1 MPNLSQFSWQS
12 LIILQLTGLTSET
25 VVQQESDIHI
35 MDMDSWIDMDLI
47 ETCVCCSTSPNEHI
61 TIFQLYSSI
70 YHVLDTIMY
79 HLTPSMS

>member
-1 MPNLSQFSWQS
+1 
-12 LIILQLTGLTSET
+12 
-25 VVQQESDIHI
+25 